1 MFIAV
6 RRYQVRRGSM
16 AEWAKRVQD
25 GFVPMM
31 RGMEGFR
38 GYYLAGS
45 GPDALITVSMFDSA
59 DQALLSNQKAADWVR
74 NNVLE
79 FTKGVPE
86 IMVGDVL
93 IAEVQ

>member
-6 RRYQVRRGSM
+6 RRYQVRRGST
-16 AEWAKRVQD
+16 AELAKRVQD
-25 GFVPMM
+25 GFVPLM

-38 GYYLAGS
+38 GYYLAGGS
-45 GPDALITVSMFDSA
+45 PDTLITISMFDSA
-59 DQALLSNQKAADWVR
+59 DQALLSNEKAADWVR

-79 FTKGVPE
+79 FTRGVPE
-86 IMVGDVL
+86 VMVGDVL

>member
-1 MFIAV
+1 
-6 RRYQVRRGSM
+6 
-16 AEWAKRVQD
+16 
-25 GFVPMM
+25 M

-45 GPDALITVSMFDSA
+45 GPDVLITISMFDSA
-59 DQALLSNQKAADWVR
+59 DQALLSNERAADWVR

-79 FTKGVPE
+79 FTRGVPE
-86 IMVGDVL
+86 VMVGDVL